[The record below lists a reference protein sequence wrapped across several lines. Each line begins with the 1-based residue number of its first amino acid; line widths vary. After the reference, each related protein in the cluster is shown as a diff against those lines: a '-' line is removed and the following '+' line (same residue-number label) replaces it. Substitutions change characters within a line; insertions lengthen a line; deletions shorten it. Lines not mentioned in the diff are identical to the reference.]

1 VRREDVIAIVKEEL
15 NIATARD
22 RFAQILKSP
31 FSRRM
36 FSHVAVDDLS
46 GSDLKYDK
54 YIKDVEACC
63 DYYKEI
69 AGYDVMG
76 MIAEKCGP
84 PLVL

>member
-1 VRREDVIAIVKEEL
+1 MQEEL
-15 NIATARD
+15 NIAFGRD
-22 RFAQILKSP
+22 RFAQLLKSP

-54 YIKDVEACC
+54 YTKDAEACC
-63 DYYKEI
+63 DDCKEV

-76 MIAEKCGP
+76 VIAEKCGP
-84 PLVL
+84 VLVL